1 LPVDVNLARCQRYY
15 QIISKDDNIAL
26 CNASSF
32 SATTAYGV
40 FNFKKEMRAV
50 PSLDQTSGV
59 SWYQYTNAGAGDNFD
74 SFTLALG
81 TTRNCRL
88 NNADTI
94 AITVGQAG
102 LFTNNNASSYVAL
115 DAEL

>member
-1 LPVDVNLARCQRYY
+1 MLFLIQAN
-15 QIISKDDNIAL
+15 
-26 CNASSF
+26 
-32 SATTAYGV
+32 AYGI

-59 SWYQYTNAGAGDNFD
+59 SWYQYVNVGQGDNFD

-88 NNADTI
+88 LMLMLLQLVLVNL
-94 AITVGQAG
+94 VGLLIIMLVLLWQ
-102 LFTNNNASSYVAL
+102 
-115 DAEL
+115 